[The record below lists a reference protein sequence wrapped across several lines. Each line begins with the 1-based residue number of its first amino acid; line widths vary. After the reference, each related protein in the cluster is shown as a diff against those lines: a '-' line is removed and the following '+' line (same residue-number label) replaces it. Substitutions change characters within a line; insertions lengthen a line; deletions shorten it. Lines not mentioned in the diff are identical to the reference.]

1 MATNHLTEAC
11 ISTMDRVLVFRSPRD
26 VQLIDGKPR
35 SIPRR
40 HDRVQIVDVF
50 ALQVATGFSRDPS
63 GRLLLHSEASVAAG
77 RSWSLARAAQLIRN
91 DARPQRWVALHL
103 DKHAWGLFWAGGGLQ
118 LCRNHLARQA
128 ASAHDS
134 SALVPVNAEEIR
146 WGISSREL
154 QLVAIT
160 SAVWLVILLMV
171 MAGFHHALE
180 QQNRKLELLLQRTSP
195 GQVDWMPAQPA
206 SQGRR
211 KPTLSRGSITSLL
224 SARPSTTCGS
234 SARIGITGCCFPTC
248 PSSPLTIPR
257 RSSELPASSPHT

>member
-1 MATNHLTEAC
+1 
-11 ISTMDRVLVFRSPRD
+11 MDKVLVFRSPQD
-26 VQLIDGKPR
+26 VQLIDGQPR

-40 HDRVQIVDVF
+40 HDRVQIIDVF

-118 LCRNHLARQA
+118 LCRDHLARQA
-128 ASAHDS
+128 GSADGS
-134 SALVPVNAEEIR
+134 SALVPVNAEEILALVLHSTPAMPIPGSGEIR

-160 SAVWLVILLMV
+160 SAVWLMILLMV
-171 MAGFHHALE
+171 MAGFHRALE
-180 QQNRKLELLLQRTSP
+180 QQDRKLELLLERTSR
-195 GQVDWMPAQPA
+195 GQVD
-206 SQGRR
+206 
-211 KPTLSRGSITSLL
+211 
-224 SARPSTTCGS
+224 
-234 SARIGITGCCFPTC
+234 
-248 PSSPLTIPR
+248 
-257 RSSELPASSPHT
+257 